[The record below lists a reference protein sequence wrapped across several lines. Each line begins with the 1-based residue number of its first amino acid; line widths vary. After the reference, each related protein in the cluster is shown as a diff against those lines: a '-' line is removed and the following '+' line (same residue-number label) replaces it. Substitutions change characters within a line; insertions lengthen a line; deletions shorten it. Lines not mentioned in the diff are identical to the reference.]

1 MNRMNFRLG
10 MAMCALLAAPAV
22 VADDVS
28 GFTLVPGAGYMDFA
42 DERNLE
48 GDLYPS
54 LGLGYQFNNRW
65 TTELVG
71 IRVNTELDQALSSR
85 EVDLTQYRL
94 DALYTVNP
102 DDALQGYLVLGGGR
116 AEFDPGENIVVGG
129 VTPTGDIEE
138 SFVNYG
144 VGLKRAL
151 TDRLAWR
158 GDIRGVTSLDDE
170 ITDVAFNMGISYMFA
185 QTNRTIKD
193 ADGDGVS
200 DKLDQCPATPAG
212 VEVDDKGCALDS
224 DNDGVAD
231 HIDQCPNTP
240 AGVEV
245 NANGCAKDDDGDGVP
260 NHLDECPNTAA
271 GAKVDD
277 KGCYL
282 IITED
287 VKVELDVEFDTNSA
301 AARPQHQSEVQ
312 RVVRFMREHPLTKVV
327 VEGHTDDRGSAAY
340 NQQLSEKRAAT
351 IAEQLISQG
360 VSSDRVTSV
369 GVGEARPRADNATE
383 EGRQRNRRV
392 VAVVSAR
399 EEKRA
404 Q

>member
-1 MNRMNFRLG
+1 MKRNTFRLG
-10 MAMCALLAAPAV
+10 LAACALIAAPTAL
-22 VADDVS
+22 ADDVS
-28 GFTLVPGAGYMDFA
+28 GFTLVPGAGYYDFG

-48 GDLYPS
+48 GDVFPS

-65 TTELVG
+65 TTELVAN
-71 IRVNTELDQALSSR
+71 RVSTELDNATGGR
-85 EVDLTQYRL
+85 DVDLDQYRL

-102 DDALQGYLVLGGGR
+102 EDALQGYLVLGGGH
-116 AEFDPGENIVVGG
+116 AEFDLDPGILVGG
-129 VTPTGDIEE
+129 AAATEAEE

-144 VGLKRAL
+144 VGLKYAF
-151 TDRLAWR
+151 TERLAWR
-158 GDIRGVTSLDDE
+158 SDVRGITSLDDE
-170 ITDVAFNMGISYMFA
+170 ITDVAVNMGVSYMFA
-185 QTNRTIKD
+185 QTSRTVKD

-200 DKLDQCPATPAG
+200 DKLDQCPNTPAG
-212 VEVDDKGCALDS
+212 VQVDEKGCALDS

-231 HIDQCPNTP
+231 HIDECPNTP

-245 NANGCAKDDDGDGVP
+245 NANGCAKDDDGDGVA
-260 NHLDECPNTAA
+260 NHLDECPDTSA
-271 GAKVDD
+271 GAKVDE
-277 KGCYL
+277 KGCYV

-301 AARPQHQSEVQ
+301 DARPEHRSEAR
-312 RVVRFMREHPLTKVV
+312 RVAQFMREHPLTKVV

-340 NQQLSEKRAAT
+340 NQQLSERRAAT
-351 IAEQLISQG
+351 VAGLLVDLGIAA
-360 VSSDRVTSV
+360 DRVTSV
-369 GVGEARPRADNATE
+369 GVGEARPRADNSTA

-404 Q
+404 E